1 MSTDSRQ
8 SLIGPILAAV
18 APLVLYSLLL
28 LRPEMD
34 SVISAPVSHFYITSA
49 AALLAAGLSVAV
61 GIAGVRVRNVQ
72 VVSLS
77 IAFTSLALIFALH
90 GLSTPGL
97 ILEEHQFRLAGVA
110 AQLSITVLSVWL
122 LISTLP
128 ADRRLV
134 PALAGRPALLLTL
147 WTVLLSAVVI
157 AGMLNPGLV
166 AWIPVDRAPLRYV
179 TALGT
184 IILLLAAG
192 VRYWRSWRYSR
203 FPLQRAITYAVG
215 FVVATQVIVS
225 TGTVWNIS
233 WWIYHF
239 LLLAAMVGL
248 IVGLVRQYSDNGSVA
263 EAVRSLFVRDAR
275 ELLERG
281 IVPSVRALVLA
292 TEARDSYTAGHNV
305 RVALLAVRL
314 GEALR
319 LPPEQL
325 RALAQGGVIHDVGK
339 VHVPDAILNKSGPLT
354 DEERAIIQEHPV
366 TGYQMCRH
374 LGLMQAEMEV
384 IRSHH
389 ERWDGSGYP
398 DRLAGRQIPF
408 LARVLAVADVFD
420 AVTSSRSYRDAWSHD
435 RAHQLIEDEAG
446 RHFDPT
452 CVAAWKTLS
461 HEGLARITEIQGFS
475 STRSAE

>member
-1 MSTDSRQ
+1 MRLKRRKS
-8 SLIGPILAAV
+8 IVGPILAAV
-18 APLVLYSLLL
+18 VPLLGYAVLL

-34 SVISAPVSHFYITSA
+34 AAIRAPVSHFYITSA
-49 AALLAAGLSVAV
+49 AALLAAGLSIAV

-110 AQLSITVLSVWL
+110 AQLSITVLAVWL

-147 WTVLLSAVVI
+147 WTVLLLGIVG
-157 AGMLNPGLV
+157 AGMLNPALV
-166 AWIPVDRAPLRYV
+166 AWVPVDRAPLRYL
-179 TALGT
+179 TAGGT
-184 IILLLAAG
+184 VLLLLVAG
-192 VRYWRSWRYSR
+192 FRYWRSWRYSR

-215 FVVATQVIVS
+215 FILATQVILS
-225 TGTVWNIS
+225 TGTVWHAS

-239 LLLAAMVGL
+239 LLLAAMGGL
-248 IVGLVRQYSDNGSVA
+248 IVGLVHQYSANGSIA

-281 IVPSVRALVLA
+281 IVASVRALVRA

-305 RVALLAVRL
+305 RVALLAVKL
-314 GEALR
+314 GEALG
-319 LPPEQL
+319 LSPEQL

-339 VHVPDAILNKSGPLT
+339 VHVPDAILNKTGPLT
-354 DEERAIIQEHPV
+354 DEERAVIQQHPV

-374 LGLMQAEMEV
+374 LGLMQEEMEV

-398 DRLAGRQIPF
+398 NRLSGNQIPR

-420 AVTSSRSYRDAWSHD
+420 AVTSSRSYRDAWEHD
-435 RAHQLIEDEAG
+435 RAYRLIEEEAG

-452 CVAAWKTLS
+452 CVEAWNTLDR
-461 HEGLARITEIQGFS
+461 EEITRITAITGFS
-475 STRSAE
+475 SAR